1 MARYAISAE
10 GAASMRALAKQLY
23 TEVNS
28 ILESST
34 VLETKIVAAGECL
47 GIYESEILGIVQQG
61 RNTLNASRENIL
73 NLAQR
78 ILQKADEIDELVSL
92 NWGGTAAATAGVVAG
107 TAGCLSNGAVSLA
120 PTRTSP
126 RDLAASQFGFSKD
139 SEGNMVY
146 DSPNEMN
153 QYLYKTQGSANSSF
167 QGTCG
172 LCSCANILRLS
183 GVNASEADMI
193 AYASQTKDPNSFC
206 GMLCATGYSDPGMN
220 GGTSP
225 KSRQQILD
233 HFGIDSGIFPIAH
246 EADGSISESNL
257 SQIADH
263 VSAGRSCGWTQA

>member
-28 ILESST
+28 ILESSA

-47 GIYESEILGIVQQG
+47 GIYESEILEIVQQG

-167 QGTCG
+167 QEPVD
-172 LCSCANILRLS
+172 SAH
-183 GVNASEADMI
+183 A
-193 AYASQTKDPNSFC
+193 QTF
-206 GMLCATGYSDPGMN
+206 YV
-220 GGTSP
+220 
-225 KSRQQILD
+225 SR
-233 HFGIDSGIFPIAH
+233 
-246 EADGSISESNL
+246 E
-257 SQIADH
+257 
-263 VSAGRSCGWTQA
+263 